1 MSITKIREKVA
12 AEQAGSGARQI
23 GELVLAICEISGQ
36 AAELVAQDLEH
47 SDMSLAKCFAALRA
61 FAKKHQQGGA
71 WCCGGVGIDPENPVI
86 QVILEYFKIPKEWIG
101 GQTAKPQAVKV
112 NDAAGGREG
121 ALGHGAA
128 PVDLLDLL

>member
-1 MSITKIREKVA
+1 MSIEKVRVKVE

-47 SDMSLAKCFAALRA
+47 SDMSLAKCFAALRD
-61 FAKKHQQGGA
+61 FAKKNQKGGM

-86 QVILEYFKIPKEWIG
+86 QVILDYFKIPKEWIG
-101 GQTAKPQAVKV
+101 GAAEEKPK
-112 NDAAGGREG
+112 R
-121 ALGHGAA
+121 LGVET